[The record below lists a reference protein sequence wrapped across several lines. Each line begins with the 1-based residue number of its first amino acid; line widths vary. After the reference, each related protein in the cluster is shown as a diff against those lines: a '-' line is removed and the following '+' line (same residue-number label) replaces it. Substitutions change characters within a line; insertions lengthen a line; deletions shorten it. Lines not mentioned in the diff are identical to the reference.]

1 MPSTKNRCNMIENHI
16 FNHLREALKIL
27 QRITLRDG
35 DFLVFKNLFP
45 NFELENLLIQS
56 KTNCT
61 YH

>member
-1 MPSTKNRCNMIENHI
+1 MIENHI

-27 QRITLRDG
+27 QRITWRDG